1 MKTLKAR
8 FLLCLWVW
16 SHLKRR
22 KKEVVHSVYCHIE
35 NTSWLVPQEG
45 MSNRTELNSEIH
57 EDMQS
62 NQFSVKARGPNTD
75 SPGDLTD
82 KVTVNRKDIDH
93 SLEIPEWVQAEMNS
107 WEYRASITGV
117 DLAENKLSHYE
128 SSLFLMET
136 NNLLP
141 AHLQLIYLYYL
152 CQQHNTHWCIS
163 NLAAVFKSS
172 YAMLCCH

>member
-1 MKTLKAR
+1 MFIATVR
-8 FLLCLWVW
+8 N
-16 SHLKRR
+16 S
-22 KKEVVHSVYCHIE
+22 SVA
-35 NTSWLVPQEG
+35 WLVPQEG
-45 MSNRTELNSEIH
+45 MSNRTELNSEIQ

-75 SPGDLTD
+75 PPGDLTD

-117 DLAENKLSHYE
+117 DLAENKWSHYE

-172 YAMLCCH
+172 YAMLRCH